1 MRGAAVNNSDE
12 YLSTSS
18 AKASLESICVRIQFI
33 NEDYD
38 RVCGS
43 TGRRGRAAMAKE
55 AGFGGWSAN

>member
-12 YLSTSS
+12 YLFTSS
-18 AKASLESICVRIQFI
+18 AKTSLESICVRIQFTDK
-33 NEDYD
+33 DYD

-55 AGFGGWSAN
+55 ADFGGWSAN